1 MSDNNIITGIT
12 GLRLN
17 AENIVTVKY
26 ARLHPESISVEGK
39 VVKLLVR
46 NGKGFD
52 EIIVDLTPETKTQLI
67 KDLQK

>member
-1 MSDNNIITGIT
+1 MSDNNTITGAK
-12 GLRLN
+12 LN
-17 AENIVTVKY
+17 FENHKTIKY

-39 VVKLLVR
+39 VVKLLIR